1 MDYSRLSRE
10 SLIHEIKQLNL
21 ENERIRLKSIGS
33 QFRIQDCLND
43 IHAPAFIVN
52 TEFKVLW
59 ANNYSSDIY
68 FELLDKK
75 CYQVFFGF
83 EEMCPGCLMQ
93 ASATSLK
100 QNDLYVNG
108 TSVHFIPIIREDKLQ
123 GILEIQYISED
134 KNRSAESIV
143 DKITE
148 LEALLETNKQKH
160 DNINNLMMNFSKAMR
175 VPLRS
180 FIGFFQVLNEND
192 NEDLK
197 KQYLDIL
204 KLNSEVLYETLN
216 KVLLFSK
223 FENGEISGKKEP
235 FIIRNLVEE
244 TLSQVVLPSS
254 TQILPDY
261 KLIMTESLPDIMIGD
276 AFRFKL
282 LVAYLL
288 EFSQHISN
296 RKFIEIKVSDISQT
310 HSKVVLK
317 ISIQTSIHIEKRQKF
332 LDYFDLD
339 LNNQFESIEEY
350 SLGLGLNLA
359 KKIVDDLNGTLEMSS
374 GLDDTFYIDMTL
386 SYDKVIPRNED
397 NVKIY
402 HHKKKLLIA
411 DFEKPML
418 SLELFK
424 NYDVYFAHTG
434 DEAIQQYFTI
444 EPDLTIINV
453 LIENCDGF
461 KVYDEIERRRKHN
474 TPIVAISN
482 KLVDNEREFLRD
494 YGFDEYYPKP
504 LSDEKLQN
512 IVDNYF

>member
-21 ENERIRLKSIGS
+21 ENERIRLKSIGN

-43 IHAPAFIVN
+43 IQAPAFIIN
-52 TEFKVLW
+52 AEFKVLW
-59 ANNYSSDIY
+59 ANSHSSDTY

-83 EEMCPGCLMQ
+83 EDICPGCLMQ
-93 ASATSLK
+93 ACATSLK
-100 QNDLYVNG
+100 QKDLFING
-108 TSVHFIPIIREDKLQ
+108 TSVHFIPIIREGKLQ
-123 GILEIQYISED
+123 GVLELQNHLEEASHTGTNLIE
-134 KNRSAESIV
+134 
-143 DKITE
+143 KI
-148 LEALLETNKQKH
+148 EALEGHLESEKH
-160 DNINNLMMNFSKAMR
+160 KHENLIHLMQNFSKAMR

-180 FIGFFQVLNEND
+180 FIGFFQLLNESD
-192 NEDLK
+192 NEALK
-197 KQYLDIL
+197 REYLDIL

-216 KVLLFSK
+216 KVLLFSTY
-223 FENGEISGKKEP
+223 ENGEISGKREP
-235 FIIRNLVEE
+235 FIIRRLVDE
-244 TLSQVVLPSS
+244 TLAQV
-254 TQILPDY
+254 ILPNMTQNQPEY
-261 KLIMTESLPDIMIGD
+261 RLVMTESLPDILIGD

-282 LVAYLL
+282 LIAYLL
-288 EFSQHISN
+288 EFAQHISN
-296 RKFIEIKVSDISQT
+296 REFVEVKVSDISQT

-317 ISIQTSIHIEKRQKF
+317 LSIQTSLHVERRQKF
-332 LDYFDLD
+332 MDYFDVN
-339 LNNQFESIEEY
+339 LNSQFESIEEY
-350 SLGLGLNLA
+350 SLGLGLHLA
-359 KKIVDDLNGTLEMSS
+359 KKIVDDLNGTLEISS

-386 SYDKVIPRNED
+386 NYDKVIPHGEED
-397 NVKIY
+397 VIIY
-402 HHKKKLLIA
+402 QHKKKLLIA
-411 DFEKPML
+411 DFEKPKL
-418 SLELFK
+418 SLELLK

-434 DEAIQQYFTI
+434 SDAINQYFVI

-461 KVYDEIERRRKHN
+461 KVFDEIERRRKRS

-494 YGFDEYYPKP
+494 YGFDDYYPKP

>member
-21 ENERIRLKSIGS
+21 ENERIRLKSIGN
-33 QFRIQDCLND
+33 QFKVQDCLND

-59 ANNYSSDIY
+59 ANSHSSDVH
-68 FELLDKK
+68 FELLEKK
-75 CYQVFFGF
+75 CYQIFFGF
-83 EEMCPGCLMQ
+83 EEPCPGCLMQ
-93 ASATSLK
+93 TCATSLK
-100 QNDLYVNG
+100 ERDMFVNG

-123 GILEIQYISED
+123 GVLEIQYISED
-134 KNRSAESIV
+134 AKRSGVDLLAKIEALEERLEINRSKYEN
-143 DKITE
+143 
-148 LEALLETNKQKH
+148 LNQ
-160 DNINNLMMNFSKAMR
+160 LMMNFSKAMR

-192 NEDLK
+192 NEALK

-204 KLNSEVLYETLN
+204 KMNSEVLYESLN

-223 FENGEISGKKEP
+223 FENGVLSGKKEP
-235 FIIRNLVEE
+235 FIIRSLIEE
-244 TLSQVVLPSS
+244 TLAQVVLPSDTKS
-254 TQILPDY
+254 LPEY
-261 KLIMTESLPDIMIGD
+261 KLFITESLPDILIGD

-282 LVAYLL
+282 LVAYLI

-317 ISIQTSIHIEKRQKF
+317 ISIQTSILIEKKQKNM
-332 LDYFDLD
+332 DYFDVH

-359 KKIVDDLNGTLEMSS
+359 KKIVEDLNGTLEMSS

-386 SYDKVIPRNED
+386 NYDKVIPRTEED
-397 NVKIY
+397 VKIY
-402 HHKKKLLIA
+402 QHKKKLLIA

-424 NYDVYFAHTG
+424 NYDVYFAHSG
-434 DEAIQQYFTI
+434 DEAINQYFTI

-461 KVYDEIERRRKHN
+461 KVFDEIERRRKRN